1 MNTPSLKPS
10 QYTSKKVAIGGIVV
24 LVVVLALAA
33 FGSRLYISRQLDA
46 RYIKSPIWLTESPL
60 YAFDAGIGYRY
71 VANARVHL
79 AMFGPNNHFVRSSL
93 VMVNNAG
100 HLSPDDDSIEKPA
113 SEFRIAALGDSFT
126 ACPSSDVSWPTLAE
140 KVLNSDA
147 GLKKVL
153 GNKTFKFVN
162 FAQDGTGFSQF
173 ERNDALEAVRY
184 QPDLVVLNFISDDIS
199 RRFVYRNQVQVRHR
213 ESRYYVTVTSSSLP
227 ADLTN
232 PACAFARIVAVD
244 PQRLSAAW
252 DLHDIRSDISAS
264 AVRSVSGFGL
274 YSRLAIQQ
282 VSYKVG
288 LVSKVEFDWDQTNPR
303 YQTQQ
308 AAVQASLAAI
318 RAIASRH
325 PRFLVLYHPSEKELL
340 AHSTPV
346 ITEDLLGTP
355 GPIKVVRMNEYLPS
369 GSESQI
375 QSWFNAGDGH
385 PSDLGAQVY
394 AEAVAGRIREYMLS
408 R

>member
-1 MNTPSLKPS
+1 LEGGLLEMDKSMR
-10 QYTSKKVAIGGIVV
+10 VAIGGLVV
-24 LVVVLALAA
+24 LVVALAAAA

-60 YAFDAGIGYRY
+60 YAFDAGVGYRY

-79 AMFGPNNHFVRSSL
+79 SMFGANNQFVRRST
-93 VMVNNAG
+93 VTVNNAG
-100 HLSPDDDSIEKPA
+100 HLSPEDDFVEKPA

-126 ACPSSDVSWPTLAE
+126 SCPSSDVSWPTLAE

-147 GLKKVL
+147 ELKQAL
-153 GNKTFKFVN
+153 GKKTFKFVN
-162 FAQDGTGFSQF
+162 FGQDGTGFSQF
-173 ERNDALEAVRY
+173 ERGDSHEAVRY
-184 QPDLVVLNFISDDIS
+184 QPDLVVLNFITDDIS
-199 RRFVYRNQVQVRHR
+199 RRFVYRNQVQVRHG
-213 ESRYYVTVTSSSLP
+213 ELRYYVTVTSSSLP

-232 PACAFARIVAVD
+232 PVCAFARIVAVD
-244 PQRLSAAW
+244 PQRLSPAW
-252 DLHDIRSDISAS
+252 DLHDIRSDISAN

-303 YQTQQ
+303 YPTQE

-318 RAIASRH
+318 RTIASRH

-340 AHSTPV
+340 AHSTPA
-346 ITEDLLGTP
+346 ITENLLRRP
-355 GPIKVVRMNEYLPS
+355 GPVKVVRMSEYLPS

-375 QSWFNAGDGH
+375 HSWFNAADGH

-394 AEAVAGRIREYMLS
+394 AEAVARRIHEYILS